1 MVSRSRLLL
10 LAAALFGAS
19 LAADEKTTTTTACTA
34 TATGGKAY
42 FDLRPDIAVAP
53 KDGKHKRSKSED
65 YTARGYDY
73 GYNFTL
79 NICEAVIEKPEK
91 VVGIDEA
98 LWKNVSAY
106 YEGKDGKTYS
116 LGQQS
121 SVLTPR
127 GTQLVLQYSGGSPCG
142 SSSKKRD
149 VEQTESTD
157 MPPSADRGSSNSAYS
172 SSLDTVT
179 IGDDNT
185 VLIEKAEEVR
195 RKSATMSFRCDRES
209 VSSTATVSFVG
220 ADPDECNYMFVVR
233 SQHAC
238 AGVQPSKPGSVG
250 PGGVFALIFLIAI
263 AVYFA
268 GGVFYQRT
276 VANARGWKQL
286 PNYSLWAGIWSFVSD
301 TFIIL
306 TSSCARFMPSRRGYS
321 SLSIS
326 PNGRGMGRSREDEDR
341 LIGQLDE
348 EWDD

>member
-1 MVSRSRLLL
+1 MVSRTRLLL
-10 LAAALFGAS
+10 LAAALFCTS

-42 FDLRPDIAVAP
+42 FDLRPDIAVGPA
-53 KDGKHKRSKSED
+53 KDGKHKRAKSED

-79 NICEAVIEKPEK
+79 NICEAVIQKPEK

-127 GTQLVLQYSGGSPCG
+127 GSQLVLQYSGGSPCG
-142 SSSKKRD
+142 SSSKKRGANYD
-149 VEQTESTD
+149 D
-157 MPPSADRGSSNSAYS
+157 AKDSAYS

-185 VLIEKAEEVR
+185 VLIEKAEGIR
-195 RKSATMSFRCDRES
+195 RKSATISFRCDRES
-209 VSSTATVSFVG
+209 VSPAATVSFVG

-250 PGGVFALIFLIAI
+250 PGGVFALIFFIAI

-306 TSSCARFMPSRRGYS
+306 TSSCARFMPSRRGYR